1 MHDSIIPG
9 PDDSRP
15 SISSPLASQAV
26 RLPRVHVE
34 SLNARTNVVVEG
46 STPPNTSVST
56 SSTVDEE
63 ILQVSAV
70 TVNQDGALKA
80 RGDTGSVEER
90 EVVELT
96 H

>member
-9 PDDSRP
+9 LDDSRP

-26 RLPRVHVE
+26 RVPSVEVHTPVVAGE
-34 SLNARTNVVVEG
+34 S

-56 SSTVDEE
+56 SSTLDDE
-63 ILQVSAV
+63 ILPVESVAV
-70 TVNQDGALKA
+70 AGDSGLKT
-80 RGDTGSVEER
+80 RGEQGSVEER
-90 EVVELT
+90 EIVEL